1 MMLVRRA
8 ARFSTTATPRVT
20 IMSPDYI
27 KETPLLLS
35 TRDQIEGREV
45 IQELGMVCGN
55 VVRTKNI
62 LEDILAAFGG
72 VLGGETR
79 SYSSLMNETNNEAV
93 HRMKAAALAQGATA
107 VVRTK
112 FETNLAMNRFVF
124 GLHCSSVC
132 YGTAVICRPKKSTQ
146 KEHNDDDE

>member
-1 MMLVRRA
+1 MLARR
-8 ARFSTTATPRVT
+8 FATSARVT
-20 IMSPDYI
+20 ILSPETI
-27 KETPLLLS
+27 KTTPLLVS
-35 TRDQIEGREV
+35 TRDHIEGREIV
-45 IQELGMVCGN
+45 EELGMVCGN

-79 SYSSLMNETNNEAV
+79 SYSSLMNEANSEAM

-107 VVRTK
+107 VVMTK
-112 FETNLAMNRFVF
+112 FETNMAMNRFVF

-132 YGTAVICRPKKSTQ
+132 YGTAVVCRPMPKTEKTS
-146 KEHNDDDE
+146 E